1 MAETKEAV
9 ENVKDEVEDKA
20 PGNGNGSGLGKKLIG
35 PAAAGLGTLAASYAA
50 RKGPELVKDKLL
62 PMLEGKGSDGAQKLG
77 KSAVEGAKESM
88 SESGGV
94 AGKLAGKLMGGGD
107 GDDDGDSDGL
117 SDVRGWGKGRRLPIQ
132 DSIDVAAPI
141 TRVFDAWKDYEQ
153 LPEFM
158 HRVES
163 IDKQGDDKL
172 VWHENIWGIRREWTA
187 KIVEEKRPQIIA
199 WRSQSRGGNTGVV
212 TFHKL
217 AERLTRVEVNMDFQ
231 PGGMLEKMAS
241 GLRFHKRAAKTDLKR
256 FKAYVE
262 MKENAHGTTAEG
274 EDGDE
279 EKQERKGSQSSSSS
293 NGSNGSNGKNA
304 EKDREERGQRRQQ
317 RRKTASK

>member
-1 MAETKEAV
+1 MPETKEAV
-9 ENVKDEVEDKA
+9 EEIKDGVEDKA
-20 PGNGNGSGLGKKLIG
+20 TGDGNGLAKKLIG
-35 PAAAGLGTLAASYAA
+35 PAAAGLGTIAASYAA
-50 RKGPELVKDKLL
+50 KKGPELIKDKVL
-62 PMLEGKGSDGAQKLG
+62 PMLEGKGQDEAQKLG
-77 KSAVEGAKESM
+77 KSAAEGAKESV
-88 SESGGV
+88 SDGGGI
-94 AGKLAGKLMGGGD
+94 AGKVAGKLMGGG
-107 GDDDGDSDGL
+107 GDDDDSDGL

-132 DSIDVAAPI
+132 ASIDVAAPI
-141 TRVFDAWKDYEQ
+141 TKVFDAWKNYEE

-163 IDKQGDDKL
+163 VDKQGDDKL
-172 VWHENIWGIRREWTA
+172 VWHENIWGIRRDWTA
-187 KIVEEKRPQIIA
+187 QIVEEKRPQIIA

-212 TFHKL
+212 TFHRL

-279 EKQERKGSQSSSSS
+279 QEEPKGSESPKSSSSPS
-293 NGSNGSNGKNA
+293 DGSSRTSGEA
-304 EKDREERGQRRQQ
+304 DKDRKQRGQRREQ
-317 RRKTASK
+317 RREKSASK